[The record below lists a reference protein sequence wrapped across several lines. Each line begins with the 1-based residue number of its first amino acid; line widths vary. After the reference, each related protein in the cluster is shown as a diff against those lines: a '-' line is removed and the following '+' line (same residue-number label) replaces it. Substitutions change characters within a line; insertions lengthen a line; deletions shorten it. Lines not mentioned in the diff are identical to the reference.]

1 MAIPEKYSDLDF
13 IPNSSMVEEAE
24 RGLEWRS
31 EFGRGGTEVGIARA
45 RDIANKRTLSPD
57 TVKRMKSFFARHE
70 VNKQA
75 EGFRQGEDGYP
86 SNGRIAWALWGGD
99 AGMSWSNKLVEQMNK
114 RDEMKTTQ
122 KVYSIGTP
130 TYLRT
135 GTLSDVGLSS
145 WDRSELITKIFTWAY
160 DDSSDSIDK
169 SKAREAFLIVDS
181 ENDDTQAG
189 YKFPIAVPN
198 SSGTLIVTEAGI
210 NAANS
215 RLGAL
220 INNPS
225 DTDIPLEVLQRA
237 RTRLNVYR
245 EMFQET
251 DKGISVMDTP
261 NTTSTK
267 DLATAVS
274 VANYDQNGTTEKNC
288 TNCNFNED
296 GYCERFDFNHG
307 GDAFLCE
314 AWQPEQN
321 TASMHEEEEQEN
333 KAESSHQGK
342 LSILKSIV
350 VDWLDSAFGSGKQT
364 VEIKLDIDDLVEDSE
379 EEKTIIT
386 PDVVE
391 DTPTESTMKIFK
403 NKSGRYV
410 FIGRYSN
417 NFLDNDIRPEII
429 TRKAHIDFIDRAT
442 RGDVPMPELWIMHN
456 EAWKVGQV
464 THLRWDEN
472 DKGQGFAMA
481 FALFDE
487 DKGYIAEALANSSK
501 SLAMSHGYGNYPVE
515 YDDVNRNHI
524 IKLTDH
530 EVTIAPP
537 DLAANKLTTSEII
550 GVKMI
555 NNKKEIAD
563 SLGIDV
569 EHLNTLEGQNGKAL
583 NAVGSQIPSKTID
596 QSQEIEEVENV
607 TESETVSPE
616 MVEIM
621 TNLTAAVEDL
631 KAQLSGLSKTVD
643 ELKKS
648 DDEKVADVASK
659 ISMDSLSALI
669 SRTKGLTGSVVGR
682 EDVKVDGR
690 KNYGNPANYAD
701 DKPQLSEDMT
711 EQLKIKANG
720 HWCS

>member
-13 IPNSSMVEEAE
+13 TPNSGMVSEAE

-70 VNKQA
+70 VDKQA
-75 EGFRQGEDGYP
+75 EGFKQGEDGYP

-99 AGMSWSNKLVEQMNK
+99 AGMSWSNKLVEQMDK

-122 KVYSIGTP
+122 KVYSIGAP
-130 TYLRT
+130 TDLRT

-145 WDRSELITKIFTWAY
+145 WDRGELIPKIFDWAKNE
-160 DDSSDSIDK
+160 DGEIVPSR
-169 SKAREAFLIVDS
+169 ARRAFLIVNGD
-181 ENDDTQAG
+181 ELDVQGG
-189 YKFPIAVPN
+189 YSFPIAVPN
-198 SSGTLIVTEAGI
+198 ASGTLIVTREGV

-237 RTRLNVYR
+237 RTRLNNYR
-245 EMFQET
+245 EMFQEE
-251 DKGISVMDTP
+251 KGESITDTP
-261 NTTSTK
+261 NIISTK
-267 DLATAVS
+267 DIATAVS
-274 VANYDQNGTTEKNC
+274 VADYGQNGTPEKNC
-288 TNCNFNED
+288 GSCNFNND

-314 AWQPEQN
+314 AWQPEQD

-350 VDWLDSAFGSGKQT
+350 IDWLDSAFGNNKQT
-364 VEIKLDIDDLVEDSE
+364 VEIKLDIDDLVEDIE

-442 RGDVPMPELWIMHN
+442 RGEVPMPELWIMHN

-481 FALFDE
+481 FGLFDD
-487 DKGYIAEALANSSK
+487 DKEYIAEALANSDK
-501 SLAMSHGYGNYPVE
+501 SLAMSHGYGNYPVN
-515 YDDVNRNHI
+515 YDSINRNHI
-524 IKLTDH
+524 IEYTDH

-537 DLAANKLTTSEII
+537 ELAANKLTTFNSI
-550 GVKMI
+550 GKEKMI
-555 NNKKEIAD
+555 DNKKEIEDA
-563 SLGIDV
+563 LGLPNG
-569 EHLNTLEGQNGKAL
+569 HLNTLEGQNGKAL

-596 QSQEIEEVENV
+596 QSQEIAEAESM

-659 ISMDSLSALI
+659 ISMDSLSSLV

-701 DKPQLSEDMT
+701 DKPQLSDEMT
-711 EQLKIKANG
+711 EQLQLKANG